1 MFKYDSI
8 VKNVLASR
16 HSKNISDLISDKL
29 NKAVN
34 KKYVSAAI
42 LFPLIERENNIN
54 VIFSNLYYT
63 ER

>member
-34 KKYVSAAI
+34 KNKKYVSAAI
-42 LFPLIERENNIN
+42 LFPLIERENI
-54 VIFSNLYYT
+54 LM
-63 ER
+63 